1 MRIFVSGSLAYDRI
15 MDFPGRFVDHILP
28 EKIHILNVCFMV
40 NGLTERFGGTAGN
53 IAYNLALL
61 GEQPVIVATAGR
73 DFGPYREWLEGLGL
87 PLTGIKEIPG
97 EFTAGAYITTDLA
110 DNQIT
115 GFNPGAMK
123 HTSDYRFDDLDPAA
137 TLAIVAPG
145 SLEDMRIYSRAYKNR
160 GVRYIFDP
168 GQSIP
173 AWDGDDLKEMADGAL
188 ALIVND
194 YELEMFRQKTGL
206 DVPGIL
212 KLTPH
217 LITTR
222 GEQGSLIQT
231 DRGVDEVPAVPPSQV
246 LDPTGA
252 GDAYRAGLLKGLA
265 LGLDWPEAARMGAVL
280 ASFCVEQQG
289 TQEHRLEVPE
299 FWGRYTEHFGAP
311 PEAAGRRLRSLEA
324 HYELVP
330 KLHLGTE
337 SPIVGRAL
345 PAIMPNSM
353 ASISV
358 TPSEI
363 SPAELLGRIQA
374 RFRELG
380 LFGSPLTLTHNGEKY
395 LAACDDQAFAVY
407 RLVDQCHVPPG
418 RPGWPVC
425 LVTAEA
431 VVDETSPPHL
441 ADDEFASGCQG
452 LEGSALRSHRETSR
466 SLARAR
472 LTGRPWPATRPLYQP
487 LTQPS
492 G

>member
-61 GEQPVIVATAGR
+61 GEKPVIVATAGR

-123 HTSDYRFDDLDPAA
+123 HTSDYRFDDLDPLA

-145 SLEDMRIYSRAYKNR
+145 SLEDMRIYSRAYKYR

-173 AWDGDDLKEMADGAL
+173 AWDGDDLQEMAYGAL

-206 DVPGIL
+206 DIAGIL

-222 GEQGSLIQT
+222 GEQGSLVQT
-231 DRGVDEVPAVPPSQV
+231 DRGIRRDSGGAAQPGSGPHRGRRRLPGRSSQGSGPGSG
-246 LDPTGA
+246 LAGGRPHGRGAGQFLRGTAGYPGAPTGSPGVLGA
-252 GDAYRAGLLKGLA
+252 LYRAFRGGAGGGLETVKPRRWRPSRQLRTRLPSCA
-265 LGLDWPEAARMGAVL
+265 WERARG
-280 ASFCVEQQG
+280 SFWLSCPGNILQRF
-289 TQEHRLEVPE
+289 TP
-299 FWGRYTEHFGAP
+299 
-311 PEAAGRRLRSLEA
+311 
-324 HYELVP
+324 
-330 KLHLGTE
+330 
-337 SPIVGRAL
+337 
-345 PAIMPNSM
+345 IMP
-353 ASISV
+353 
-358 TPSEI
+358 P
-363 SPAELLGRIQA
+363 
-374 RFRELG
+374 
-380 LFGSPLTLTHNGEKY
+380 PLVGGGDRAPTIYSRYLRNPTL
-395 LAACDDQAFAVY
+395 D
-407 RLVDQCHVPPG
+407 
-418 RPGWPVC
+418 
-425 LVTAEA
+425 
-431 VVDETSPPHL
+431 
-441 ADDEFASGCQG
+441 
-452 LEGSALRSHRETSR
+452 
-466 SLARAR
+466 
-472 LTGRPWPATRPLYQP
+472 
-487 LTQPS
+487 
-492 G
+492 